1 MEGDSGHL
9 FVRSKVESYEANAGT
24 EEIGLPRY
32 GESHFMQRK
41 AAACSMFRINDRCA
55 SHNIARLT
63 TLQLSSSVVSSTG
76 VSQGLRRSRPRD
88 DLASSHVP
96 ARPLAATGADWQKR
110 YVPGYSPI
118 FFSHLHHVHSS
129 AKMHCVACPAFNF
142 VVGSEPDV
150 IDEHERPSYI
160 VRGSSGPHR
169 CTLYMT

>member
-1 MEGDSGHL
+1 
-9 FVRSKVESYEANAGT
+9 
-24 EEIGLPRY
+24 
-32 GESHFMQRK
+32 MQRK

-63 TLQLSSSVVSSTG
+63 TLQLNCSSSVVSSMG

-96 ARPLAATGADWQKR
+96 ARPLAATGADWHKR
-110 YVPGYSPI
+110 YVPGYSEI

-129 AKMHCVACPAFNF
+129 AKMHCVACPAFNL

-150 IDEHERPSYI
+150 IDEHEDPYA
-160 VRGSSGPHR
+160 SSEATPDHIAAR
-169 CTLYMT
+169 YT